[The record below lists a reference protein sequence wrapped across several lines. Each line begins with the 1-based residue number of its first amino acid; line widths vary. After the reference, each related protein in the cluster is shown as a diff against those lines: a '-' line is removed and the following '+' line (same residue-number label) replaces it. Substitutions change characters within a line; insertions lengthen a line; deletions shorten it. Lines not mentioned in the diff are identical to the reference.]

1 MPKLLQDGEY
11 EGSARVLGE
20 SEGDSSVVVIVLGRI
35 RLGYWDCDSQYLR
48 TMIPGTDSEDL
59 DRAHPDE
66 AGYRR
71 QIYPVRPKL

>member
-1 MPKLLQDGEY
+1 M
-11 EGSARVLGE
+11 RLGE
-20 SEGDSSVVVIVLGRI
+20 LEGDSSVVVVVLGRI
-35 RLGYWDCDSQYLR
+35 RFGYWDCDSQYRLR
-48 TMIPGTDSEDL
+48 MMIPETDSEDL